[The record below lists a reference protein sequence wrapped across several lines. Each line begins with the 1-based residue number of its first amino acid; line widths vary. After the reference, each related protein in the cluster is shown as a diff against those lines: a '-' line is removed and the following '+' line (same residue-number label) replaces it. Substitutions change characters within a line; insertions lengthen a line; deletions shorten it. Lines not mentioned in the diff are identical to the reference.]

1 VVRADPR
8 RGAAGWWR
16 IVNLE
21 GVLVT
26 LCGAALSI
34 GGVALYGWFQR
45 RRGAA
50 GARRQAAAE
59 ARSRDIDAA
68 AAKGGAAL
76 QDHGDR
82 LIGDAARRLKKGGRR

>member
-1 VVRADPR
+1 M
-8 RGAAGWWR
+8 
-16 IVNLE
+16 NLE

-26 LCGAALSI
+26 LAGAALSL
-34 GGVALYGWFQR
+34 GGVAVYGWLQR

-68 AAKGGAAL
+68 AGQGGAAL

-82 LIGDAARRLKKGGRR
+82 LIGDAARRLKKVRR